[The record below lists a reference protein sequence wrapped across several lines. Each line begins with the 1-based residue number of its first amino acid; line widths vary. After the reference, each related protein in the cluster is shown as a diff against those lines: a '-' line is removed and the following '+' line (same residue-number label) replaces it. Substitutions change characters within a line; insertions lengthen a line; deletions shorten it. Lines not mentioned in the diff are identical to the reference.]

1 MWQTHIAMTNPLKH
15 VHIMDALGL
24 PLWNDNMNSTTKAQT
39 TFGLML
45 VENILLMS

>member
-1 MWQTHIAMTNPLKH
+1 MHIAMTNPPRH

-24 PLWNDNMNSTTKAQT
+24 PLYNDNTNSTTKAQT

-45 VENILLMS
+45 VENILLVW